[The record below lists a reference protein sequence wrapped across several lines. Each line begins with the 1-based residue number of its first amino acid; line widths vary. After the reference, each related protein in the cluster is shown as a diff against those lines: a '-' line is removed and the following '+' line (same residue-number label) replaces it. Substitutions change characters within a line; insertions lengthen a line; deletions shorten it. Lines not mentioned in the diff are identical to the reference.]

1 MSYGKDDFLHW
12 DDDIDLDSLLG
23 DYTCSENEITDDDEP
38 LTKKKKNRK
47 QKKKVKSDNSENS
60 AKAKTYNCSEC
71 TNSYASI
78 SGLRG
83 HLRKKKA
90 YGITN
95 AKGKEAIQ
103 YFDLVYFIVRFFFLS
118 IFPKMT
124 FYQVF
129 SCNVFTMF
137 NEHVN

>member
-1 MSYGKDDFLHW
+1 MMNHRQ
-12 DDDIDLDSLLG
+12 
-23 DYTCSENEITDDDEP
+23 
-38 LTKKKKNRK
+38 KKQKA
-47 QKKKVKSDNSENS
+47 KKKVKNENS

-83 HLRKKKA
+83 HLRKKNMELQMQKVRRPFNILIL
-90 YGITN
+90 YISL
-95 AKGKEAIQ
+95 
-103 YFDLVYFIVRFFFLS
+103 FDFFLS
-118 IFPKMT
+118 ISPKMT

-137 NEHVN
+137 NEHVNKNNYTQFLSIYLHSYTESINF

>member
-12 DDDIDLDSLLG
+12 DDDINLDSLLG
-23 DYTCSENEITDDDEP
+23 DYTCSETELTDDDEP
-38 LTKKKKNRK
+38 LTKKKKK
-47 QKKKVKSDNSENS
+47 KKKVKSDNSENS

-83 HLRKKKA
+83 HLRKKH
-90 YGITN
+90 GITN

-103 YFDLVYFIVRFFFLS
+103 YFDLVYKFSLFDFFFS
-118 IFPKMT
+118 R
-124 FYQVF
+124 F
-129 SCNVFTMF
+129 SQK
-137 NEHVN
+137 

>member
-23 DYTCSENEITDDDEP
+23 DYTCSEIELTDDDEP
-38 LTKKKKNRK
+38 LTKKKQKK
-47 QKKKVKSDNSENS
+47 TESKKKVKSDNSENS

-83 HLRKKKA
+83 HLRKKTWNYKC
-90 YGITN
+90 
-95 AKGKEAIQ
+95 K
-103 YFDLVYFIVRFFFLS
+103 R
-118 IFPKMT
+118 
-124 FYQVF
+124 
-129 SCNVFTMF
+129 
-137 NEHVN
+137 

>member
-23 DYTCSENEITDDDEP
+23 DYACSEIELTDDDEP
-38 LTKKKKNRK
+38 LTKKQKAKKL
-47 QKKKVKSDNSENS
+47 KSDNSENS

-83 HLRKKKA
+83 HLRKKNNNMELQMQKVRRPFNILIL
-90 YGITN
+90 YISL
-95 AKGKEAIQ
+95 
-103 YFDLVYFIVRFFFLS
+103 FDFFSLDFPKNDFLS
-118 IFPKMT
+118 GRCFPAM
-124 FYQVF
+124 F
-129 SCNVFTMF
+129 SQCLTNM
-137 NEHVN
+137 

>member
-23 DYTCSENEITDDDEP
+23 DYTCSEIELTDDDEP
-38 LTKKKKNRK
+38 STKKTESKKKK
-47 QKKKVKSDNSENS
+47 KKKVKSDNSENS

-83 HLRKKKA
+83 HLRKKH
-90 YGITN
+90 GITN

-103 YFDLVYFIVRFFFLS
+103 YFDLVYFIVRFFFS
-118 IFPKMT
+118 R
-124 FYQVF
+124 F
-129 SCNVFTMF
+129 SQK
-137 NEHVN
+137 

>member
-23 DYTCSENEITDDDEP
+23 DYTCSEIELTDDDEP
-38 LTKKKKNRK
+38 STKKNRK
-47 QKKKVKSDNSENS
+47 QKKVKSDNSENS

-71 TNSYASI
+71 VDIWVARSST
-78 SGLRG
+78 
-83 HLRKKKA
+83 KKKH
-90 YGITN
+90 GITN

>member
-23 DYTCSENEITDDDEP
+23 DYTCSEIDLTDDDEP
-38 LTKKKKNRK
+38 STKKQKAK
-47 QKKKVKSDNSENS
+47 KKKVKSDNSENS

-83 HLRKKKA
+83 HLRKKNMELQMQKVRRPFNISIL
-90 YGITN
+90 YISL
-95 AKGKEAIQ
+95 
-103 YFDLVYFIVRFFFLS
+103 FDFFFLS

-129 SCNVFTMF
+129 PCNVFTMF

>member
-23 DYTCSENEITDDDEP
+23 DYTCSEIELTDDDEP
-38 LTKKKKNRK
+38 STKK
-47 QKKKVKSDNSENS
+47 QKAKKVKSDNSENS

-83 HLRKKKA
+83 HLRKKRMQCNK
-90 YGITN
+90 G
-95 AKGKEAIQ
+95 AKNMIRYEA
-103 YFDLVYFIVRFFFLS
+103 FSACVKRGVRIS
-118 IFPKMT
+118 R
-124 FYQVF
+124 
-129 SCNVFTMF
+129 
-137 NEHVN
+137 